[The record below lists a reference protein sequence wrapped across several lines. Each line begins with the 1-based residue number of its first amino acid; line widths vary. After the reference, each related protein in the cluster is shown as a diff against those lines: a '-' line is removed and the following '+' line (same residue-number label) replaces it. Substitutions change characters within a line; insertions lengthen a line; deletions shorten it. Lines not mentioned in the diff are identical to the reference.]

1 MATPLVLLHP
11 FPLDGSFWDD
21 LLAEL
26 PADRPRSTPDF
37 PGFGSAPVRDGASI
51 VSVADETSDE
61 IDRLGGRAVVV
72 GCSMGGFIAL
82 SVAVRRPEQVAGLIL
97 TGTGAGADPPERH
110 EEREGSIERIRADGP
125 EGFLAEFVGPLMAA
139 TAPASVRDR
148 VRSIAGR
155 ASPEALVG
163 AIEALRD
170 RPDRSGDLAG
180 IDAPTLVI
188 AGADDGRTPPDGMRR
203 MAEGIPGARFVS
215 VPGAG
220 HLAPIE
226 APSVVAEHIGAFL
239 GALTPDRPPDIA
251 A

>member
-1 MATPLVLLHP
+1 MPLVLLHP

-21 LLAEL
+21 LLTEL
-26 PADRPRSTPDF
+26 PVDRPRSAPDV
-37 PGFGSAPVRDGASI
+37 PGFGSAPLRDGAGI
-51 VSVADETSDE
+51 VDVADGISSE
-61 IDRLGGRAVVV
+61 IDRLGGHAVIV

-97 TGTGAGADPPERH
+97 TGTGAAADPPERR
-110 EEREGSIERIRADGP
+110 EERDASIERIRAEGSD
-125 EGFLAEFVGPLMAA
+125 GFLAEFLPPLMAA
-139 TAPASVRDR
+139 GAAASVRDR
-148 VRSIAGR
+148 VRSIAAR
-155 ASPEALVG
+155 ASPEALVV

-170 RPDRSGDLAG
+170 RPDRSDDLAG

-188 AGADDGRTPPDGMRR
+188 AGADDGRTPPEAMRR
-203 MAEGIPGARFVS
+203 MADEIPGARFVS

-226 APSVVAEHIGAFL
+226 TPAAVAEHITAFL
-239 GALTPDRPPDIA
+239 GSLAPDPPPDLA